1 MSMLDIFA
9 IIVLVLLVV
18 SAIVIVAVVG
28 ALPGRIAR
36 SRHHPHAEAVNIAGW
51 VSLLFLPLW
60 PLALVWAYVDV
71 PRTASTA
78 PAEADDLSR
87 RVAAL
92 EATVHRREA
101 AE

>member
-1 MSMLDIFA
+1 MLDIFA

-18 SAIVIVAVVG
+18 SAIVIVAVMG
-28 ALPGRIAR
+28 SLPGRIAR
-36 SRHHPHAEAVNIAGW
+36 NRHHPHADAVTVAGW
-51 VSLLFLPLW
+51 ISLLVLPLW
-60 PLALVWAYVDV
+60 PLALVWAYVDA
-71 PRTASTA
+71 PRTSSTA